1 MSRKHGLFLH
11 KQANQN
17 GSLASSHEHSWALRR
32 KRKKKSKK
40 NHCFWIRL
48 LRWIVLSHIQKFICT
63 TLDLWWMMEGVKD
76 KTERINKD
84 HELIW
89 IFYTWVDFFFHTV
102 NLSSNVG
109 REAPQAV
116 LEVLFNSRWLK
127 GDVKVLRGKGSLE
140 LSRPVWKG
148 HANIL
153 LETTKQQSSKNPGAS
168 SAPPTL
174 QHTNLAVG
182 FTNIGGCS
190 ETPCYGLQMLT
201 AVSRQRQLDITA
213 LASAQCFMSG
223 LVLPCRVPM
232 HGIASA
238 SSDTHPNNLVIYHNP
253 VIMVKQ

>member
-1 MSRKHGLFLH
+1 MACCILNKSRKHGLFLH

-40 NHCFWIRL
+40 NHCFWIRF

-76 KTERINKD
+76 KTERTNKD

-89 IFYTWVDFFFHTV
+89 IFYTWVDFFSHTV

-109 REAPQAV
+109 REEPQAV

-153 LETTKQQSSKNPGAS
+153 LETTKQQSSK
-168 SAPPTL
+168 TL
-174 QHTNLAVG
+174 ECPQLPWN
-182 FTNIGGCS
+182 CS
-190 ETPCYGLQMLT
+190 TQIRPKVSQTLEAALKLPVMDYKCWLQFL
-201 AVSRQRQLDITA
+201 
-213 LASAQCFMSG
+213 G
-223 LVLPCRVPM
+223 K
-232 HGIASA
+232 G
-238 SSDTHPNNLVIYHNP
+238 N
-253 VIMVKQ
+253 